1 MKEAWFRRVLETAL
15 LSGLACSFFGQAAS
29 PNAGGE
35 LAGTSWELVKFQGG
49 DEKILTPEDKSKYT
63 VAFAKDSV
71 SVRIDC
77 NRGHGTWKSSGPN
90 QLEFGPMALTRAM
103 CPAAELNDRL
113 PKDWENVRSYVL
125 RDGHLFL
132 SLMADGGI
140 YEFAPMNAGESAQIK
155 GTAIYRELM
164 VLPGDAV
171 FEATLEDVSR
181 AGARAEVVG
190 QTRVEHPGNPPI
202 AFTIP
207 YDPAKIQAGHRYAVP
222 GRILV
227 EGNPFFTTDKHY
239 PVLGAGQKN
248 DVALLLRRASAAG
261 NAKGAMAVRPA
272 SLENTAW
279 KLIELGGTEVAP
291 ANHENEA
298 HLVLNSKTHR
308 VSGSGGCNRLTGNY
322 EVKGDQLTFSQM
334 ASTMMACPEGMDT
347 EKAFL
352 DALNKVKAWK
362 IEGKDLELLD
372 GDARVVARFVSLP
385 AEAGE
390 GKPQALKR
398 LFLLPAV
405 ARVNSCPS
413 LFFVLRMAG
422 FVRTHD

>member
-1 MKEAWFRRVLETAL
+1 MKDVLFRILLEEVLL
-15 LSGLACSFFGQAAS
+15 PGLACSIFGQAVP
-29 PNAGGE
+29 PNAGGD
-35 LAGTSWELVKFQGG
+35 LAGTSWQLVKFQGG
-49 DEKILTPEDKSKYT
+49 DDKTLTPEDKSKYT
-63 VAFAKDSV
+63 VAFEKDRV
-71 SVRIDC
+71 RVRIDC
-77 NRGHGTWKSSGPN
+77 NRGHGTWKSTGPN

-103 CPAAELNDRL
+103 CAPAALNDRL
-113 PKDWENVRSYVL
+113 PKDWEYVRSYVPH
-125 RDGHLFL
+125 DSHLFL

-140 YEFAPMNAGESAQIK
+140 YEFEPVSAAEGGQVK
-155 GTAIYRELM
+155 GTAAYRERM
-164 VLPGDAV
+164 ALPEDAV

-181 AGARAEVVG
+181 ADASAELIG

-202 AFTIP
+202 AFAIP
-207 YDPAKIQAGHRYAVP
+207 YDRAKIQAGHRYAVR

-227 EGNPFFTTDKHY
+227 EGKLLFTTDKHY
-239 PVLGAGQKN
+239 PVLGAGQTN
-248 DVALLLRRASAAG
+248 HVALLLRRASATG

-322 EVKGDQLTFSQM
+322 EVKGDQLTFIQM
-334 ASTMMACPEGMDT
+334 SATMMACPEGMDT

-352 DALNKVKAWK
+352 DALNKVKGWK

-385 AEAGE
+385 AEVGE

-398 LFLLPAV
+398 LFLLPSV

-413 LFFVLRMAG
+413 LFVPGGGA
-422 FVRTHD
+422 V